1 MSLSPYYFTR
11 LFKRIMMTSPH
22 LYLLN
27 HRLAEA
33 KKMLVYTRDK
43 IDTIAEATG
52 FQSSSYFVRAFHREM
67 NMTPKA
73 FRQYFSAAGTHNRYK
88 FEQEGGVLTDRCLTN
103 RPYTRA
109 RNEHFS
115 AGGDNDTRT

>member
-1 MSLSPYYFTR
+1 MQDIAESVSLSPYYFTR
-11 LFKRIMMTSPH
+11 LFKCIMLTSPH

-43 IDTIAEATG
+43 IDTIARQTG

-67 NMTPKA
+67 KMTPND
-73 FRQYFSAAGTHNRYK
+73 FRQYFSVSDVQERDK
-88 FEQEGGVLTDRCLTN
+88 FSSDKKRK
-103 RPYTRA
+103 
-109 RNEHFS
+109 
-115 AGGDNDTRT
+115 D

>member
-1 MSLSPYYFTR
+1 
-11 LFKRIMMTSPH
+11 MMTSPH

-88 FEQEGGVLTDRCLTN
+88 FEQEGGSDRQVSDKSGLH
-103 RPYTRA
+103 
-109 RNEHFS
+109 ES
-115 AGGDNDTRT
+115 KK